1 MRGILG
7 STHRETM
14 RDARKLVKNS
24 NLAMHIG
31 SVALAVEA
39 LETLLVEKGVLK
51 DNELMTRIEEVS
63 KQYYAKG
70 EFIPPD
76 GN

>member
-7 STHRETM
+7 ATHRDSVKE
-14 RDARKLVKNS
+14 ARKLLKHS
-24 NLAMHIG
+24 NLAMHVG

-39 LETLLVEKGVLK
+39 MESLLIEKGLLK
-51 DNELMTRIEEVS
+51 DGELLERLQEIA
-63 KQYYAKG
+63 KQHYAIG